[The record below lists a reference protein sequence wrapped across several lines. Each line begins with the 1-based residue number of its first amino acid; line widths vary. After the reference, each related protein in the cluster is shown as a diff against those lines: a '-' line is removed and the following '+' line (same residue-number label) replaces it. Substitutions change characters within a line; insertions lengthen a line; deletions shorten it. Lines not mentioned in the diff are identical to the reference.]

1 MSVSAIQPTSP
12 CAEIM
17 HIDRD
22 VWLEMVEEGFD
33 GTRLW
38 VSDRDVISVGVEIIW
53 EEALVVERA
62 VRIVTREYTNIELLQ
77 QEGSTS

>member
-17 HIDRD
+17 HIDCD
-22 VWLEMVEEGFD
+22 VWLEMVEEGLD
-33 GTRLW
+33 CTRLW
-38 VSDRDVISVGVEIIW
+38 VSDRDVVSVGIEIIR

-62 VRIVTREYTNIELLQ
+62 VRIVTREYDNIELLQ